1 MAQAQKVSLLE
12 FVFSHCLVAGPLVT
26 VLTPS
31 RVSEVKL
38 DKKSRTG
45 ILSRSCSECKQ
56 TEKPIKN
63 KITSA
68 KLIFGCIGAGRFF
81 IDLSLSGRTGTSLLL
96 LSPSAAAAR
105 ACSGVRLHLSAQC
118 LKNEP

>member
-1 MAQAQKVSLLE
+1 MAQAQQVFLQE
-12 FVFSHCLVAGPLVT
+12 FVFSHCLVAGPIVT
-26 VLTPS
+26 VALS
-31 RVSEVKL
+31 RVSDIKL

-81 IDLSLSGRTGTSLLL
+81 IDLSLSGRTGASLLL
-96 LSPSAAAAR
+96 LPPSAAAAR